1 MYIPPPKTPK
11 LPHIHNNNSNATI
24 SFYNTFAKSLIKVS
38 KDKKH
43 RTNANMEFESLYTPS
58 RNEIKTEISKW
69 FNLLDTVT
77 KFTVCTVHNKLI
89 IEIINQ
95 LIMLD
100 FSENSVTFKPTQHN
114 KNFYNEDN
122 YKHNS
127 YDSDDETITQE
138 QFEMI
143 NKETPSLNDYMYFFK
158 KCKTDT
164 SIDSSE
170 QKEKKDLEREF
181 ILQLSYISIIES
193 NDAISLYPDFLKKNL
208 FEFMDKLIGD
218 KFLTSWIMPER
229 DEQLYYS
236 YPLPSWVKKES
247 SFTAAQIIAAYIE
260 QMILLNYQY
269 YYYTTKIYD
278 LPYHKKITD
287 LFEKNRSLEEFLE
300 KECKV
305 DKIKYFEGI
314 NYESIRDEITK
325 EDSIQRKMRCIKE
338 LKMKM
343 SLTYPKRC
351 NLDDEVIKK
360 IKTELRRR
368 FMIKIEQFVYKLAFP
383 NGEDVLMFVDCVYK
397 KTYDMLYERL
407 SSQSAKEIIEDLDK
421 GNVIGNSSSNG
432 NSNGNKSKKKHKKKK
447 KKNSNATIVTG
458 SNSSL
463 NKNEKGSGNNVDD
476 FDNLLIE
483 DNKEMDNGFNN
494 SNLLNDN
501 CGNEDGKKI
510 LSVMVGNYYTEND
523 NKDICK
529 DVVLEVNNEEDYAD
543 GNEEE
548 TQPLLKREENE
559 IKDIN
564 YNYINDNNNEN
575 EINKKEEFTQEIQHL
590 LDEYKEKSSTLP
602 IEDNKDNKDTIMNE
616 TNTSSPP
623 TQQSIPSPQSPP
635 HKKKKKNNFY
645 LYPVASKKKKQTPPK
660 PTSLPKTSPVTNTTP
675 PSFPSTSPQE
685 IQSNLKTTS
694 VPSSSS
700 IPPTSSFLPNPL
712 SIPSKNLPFISFAST
727 PPPSATF
734 LPQKPPS
741 FPFFNFYSTQ
751 TYFNTYYIFKN
762 LSCSTPSKMFF
773 YNLSNEIFKYSKNVL
788 NNIISLN
795 KWRREKLNYIKTVL
809 SECLSEKYDIDIQL
823 YGSAESELQIE
834 NSDYDILVMFSTKND
849 EFQDKGALINEIH
862 EYFVKKNKKN
872 SFYEEILPLP
882 LAKVPIIKIK
892 CDISEMIDK
901 QSFDFIQLTCGGYVD
916 MKDEINK
923 VKFDISFSTKK
934 NKKKIFPL
942 QAVDYVKNCM
952 LQYPNMKNIML
963 VMKRFMKNRK
973 MNNSFRGGLSSY
985 SLFLLL
991 YSYFRT
997 KPGNNE
1003 QFSIGREL
1011 YHFLDW
1017 YSSFDFQKFAVD
1029 PSNEGYSFIPN
1040 KNSEDN
1046 KSVVIIDPFSK
1057 VNVASSSYKID
1068 EIKKVFLEGVNC
1080 LKCTAI
1086 KGEGVYCEGTLMI
1099 LKELFGV
1106 KKCENII

>member
-1 MYIPPPKTPK
+1 MYIPPTKTPK
-11 LPHIHNNNSNATI
+11 LSHIHNNNSNEII
-24 SFYNTFAKSLIKVS
+24 SFYNNFAGSLIRES
-38 KDKKH
+38 KNKKH
-43 RTNANMEFESLYTPS
+43 KTNTNIEFESLYTPS
-58 RNEIKTEISKW
+58 KNEIRTEISKW
-69 FNLLDTVT
+69 FNSLETVT

-100 FSENSVTFKPTQHN
+100 FSENNVTFKPTQHN

-138 QFEMI
+138 QFEMV

-193 NDAISLYPDFLKKNL
+193 NDAISLYPDFLKENL
-208 FEFMDKLIGD
+208 FKFMDKLIGD

-229 DEQLYYS
+229 DEQLNYI

-269 YYYTTKIYD
+269 YYYTTRIYNN
-278 LPYHKKITD
+278 LPYRKKIID
-287 LFEKNRSLEEFLE
+287 LFEKNNSLEKFLE
-300 KECKV
+300 KECKG
-305 DKIKYFEGI
+305 DKKKYFEGI
-314 NYESIRDEITK
+314 NYESIRDEIT
-325 EDSIQRKMRCIKE
+325 DSIQRKMRCIKE
-338 LKMKM
+338 LKMF
-343 SLTYPKRC
+343 TYSKRC
-351 NLDDEVIKK
+351 NLDDEVTEVIKK
-360 IKTELRRR
+360 IKTELRKR

-397 KTYDMLYERL
+397 KIYDMLYERL

-421 GNVIGNSSSNG
+421 GNIIGNSNG

-447 KKNSNATIVTG
+447 KKNSNSTIVTG
-458 SNSSL
+458 SNSGI
-463 NKNEKGSGNNVDD
+463 NKHEEGSRNNVDD

-483 DNKEMDNGFNN
+483 DNKEMDYGFNN
-494 SNLLNDN
+494 SNLLKDN
-501 CGNEDGKKI
+501 CGNEYGKKE
-510 LSVMVGNYYTEND
+510 MVGNYYTEND
-523 NKDICK
+523 NKYIRK
-529 DVVLEVNNEEDYAD
+529 DVVLEVNNEEDYGD

-548 TQPLLKREENE
+548 TQPLLKRDENE

-564 YNYINDNNNEN
+564 CNYINDNNNEN
-575 EINKKEEFTQEIQHL
+575 EVNKKEELAQEIQHL
-590 LDEYKEKSSTLP
+590 LDEYKEESSTLS
-602 IEDNKDNKDTIMNE
+602 IENNKDNKDTIMNE
-616 TNTSSPP
+616 TNTSSPQ
-623 TQQSIPSPQSPP
+623 TQQSISSPLNKR
-635 HKKKKKNNFY
+635 KKKKNFY

-675 PSFPSTSPQE
+675 SLFPSTSPQE
-685 IQSNLKTTS
+685 SQSNLKTTS
-694 VPSSSS
+694 VPFSSS
-700 IPPTSSFLPNPL
+700 IPPTSSFFPNPL
-712 SIPSKNLPFISFAST
+712 TIPSRNSTFTSFVST
-727 PPPSATF
+727 PPPSSTF
-734 LPQKPPS
+734 LPQKHPS
-741 FPFFNFYSTQ
+741 FSFLDFYSTR
-751 TYFNTYYIFKN
+751 TYFNTYYIFK
-762 LSCSTPSKMFF
+762 FF
-773 YNLSNEIFKYSKNVL
+773 DNLSNEIFKYSKNVL

-795 KWRREKLNYIKTVL
+795 KWRSEKLNYIKTVL

-823 YGSAESELQIE
+823 YGSAKSELQIE
-834 NSDYDILVMFSTKND
+834 NSDYDLLVMFSTKND

-862 EYFVKKNKKN
+862 EYFVKKNKEN
-872 SFYEEILPLP
+872 SFYEEILSLP
-882 LAKVPIIKIK
+882 KAKVPIIKIQ

-901 QSFDFIQLTCGGYVD
+901 QSFDFIQSTCGGYVD
-916 MKDEINK
+916 IKNEINK

-952 LQYPNMKNIML
+952 IQYPNIKNIML

-991 YSYFRT
+991 YSYFRI
-997 KPGNNE
+997 KPGNNQ

-1011 YHFLDW
+1011 YYFLEQ
-1017 YSSFDFQKFAVD
+1017 YSTFDFQKFAVD
-1029 PSNEGYSFIPN
+1029 PSNEGYPFIPN

-1057 VNVASSSYKID
+1057 ENVASSSYKID
-1068 EIKKVFLEGVNC
+1068 EIKKVFMEGVNC
-1080 LKCTAI
+1080 LKCTAF

-1106 KKCENII
+1106 K

>member
-1 MYIPPPKTPK
+1 MYIPPTKTPK
-11 LPHIHNNNSNATI
+11 PPHIHNNNSNATI
-24 SFYNTFAKSLIKVS
+24 SFYNNFAVSLIRES
-38 KDKKH
+38 KNKKH
-43 RTNANMEFESLYTPS
+43 KINTNMEFESLYTPS
-58 RNEIKTEISKW
+58 KNEIRTEISKW
-69 FNLLDTVT
+69 FNSLDTVT

-138 QFEMI
+138 QFEMT

-181 ILQLSYISIIES
+181 ILQLSYISINES
-193 NDAISLYPDFLKKNL
+193 NDAISLYPDFLKENL

-229 DEQLYYS
+229 DEQLNYS

-269 YYYTTKIYD
+269 YYYTTRLYD
-278 LPYHKKITD
+278 KLPYRKKITD
-287 LFEKNRSLEEFLE
+287 LFEKNLSLEKFLE
-300 KECKV
+300 KECKG
-305 DKIKYFEGI
+305 DKKKYFEGI

-325 EDSIQRKMRCIKE
+325 EDLIQRKMRCIKE
-338 LKMKM
+338 LKM
-343 SLTYPKRC
+343 LTYPKRC
-351 NLDDEVIKK
+351 NLDDEVTEVIKK
-360 IKTELRRR
+360 IKTELRKR
-368 FMIKIEQFVYKLAFP
+368 FMIGIEQFVYKLAFP

-397 KTYDMLYERL
+397 KIYDMLYERL

-421 GNVIGNSSSNG
+421 GNIIGNSSCNG
-432 NSNGNKSKKKHKKKK
+432 NSNGNKNKKKHKKKK

-458 SNSSL
+458 SNSDL
-463 NKNEKGSGNNVDD
+463 NKPEKGSGNNVDD

-483 DNKEMDNGFNN
+483 DNKEMDYGFNN
-494 SNLLNDN
+494 GNLLKDN
-501 CGNEDGKKI
+501 CGNEDGKKE
-510 LSVMVGNYYTEND
+510 MVGNYYTEND
-523 NKDICK
+523 NKYICK

-548 TQPLLKREENE
+548 TQPLLKRDENE

-564 YNYINDNNNEN
+564 CKYINDNNNEN
-575 EINKKEEFTQEIQHL
+575 EVNKKEELAQEIQHL
-590 LDEYKEKSSTLP
+590 LDEYKEESTTLQ
-602 IEDNKDNKDTIMNE
+602 IEDNKDNKDNKDTIMNE
-616 TNTSSPP
+616 TNTSSSP
-623 TQQSIPSPQSPP
+623 TQQSISSPLN
-635 HKKKKKNNFY
+635 KRKKKNNFY

-675 PSFPSTSPQE
+675 SLFPSTSPQE
-685 IQSNLKTTS
+685 SQSNLKTTS

-700 IPPTSSFLPNPL
+700 IPPTSSFPPNPL
-712 SIPSKNLPFISFAST
+712 TIPSRNPPFISFAST

-734 LPQKPPS
+734 LPQKHPS

-762 LSCSTPSKMFF
+762 FSCSTPSKIFF
-773 YNLSNEIFKYSKNVL
+773 DNLSNEIFEYSENVL
-788 NNIISLN
+788 KNISSLN
-795 KWRREKLNYIKTVL
+795 KWRCEKLNYIIRVL
-809 SECLSEKYDIDIQL
+809 KECLSEKYDIDIQL
-823 YGSAESELQIE
+823 YGSTESELQIE
-834 NSDYDILVMFSTKND
+834 NSDFDILVMFLTKNG

-862 EYFVKKNKKN
+862 EYFVKKNKKKA
-872 SFYEEILPLP
+872 FYEEILSLP
-882 LAKVPIIKIK
+882 KAKVPIIKIQ

-901 QSFDFIQLTCGGYVD
+901 QSFNFIQSTCGGYVD

-923 VKFDISFSTKK
+923 VKFDISISTKK
-934 NKKKIFPL
+934 NKKEIFPL

-952 LQYPNMKNIML
+952 VQYPNMKNIML

-973 MNNSFRGGLSSY
+973 MNNSFLGGLSSY

-997 KPGNNE
+997 KPGNNQ

-1011 YHFLDW
+1011 YHFLEW
-1017 YSSFDFQKFAVD
+1017 YSIFNFQKFAVD
-1029 PSNEGYSFIPN
+1029 PSNEGDSFIPN

-1057 VNVASSSYKID
+1057 ENVASSSYKID
-1068 EIKKVFLEGVNC
+1068 EIKKVFMEGVNC
-1080 LKCTAI
+1080 LKCIAF

-1106 KKCENII
+1106 K